1 MALTVP
7 IMERRWAAMQDLNDL
22 YFFAKVVEHKG
33 FAPAGRVLG
42 IPKSTLSRRV
52 SLLEERLGV
61 RLLQRSTRRFVVTE
75 IGQDYYRHCLAMV
88 AEAEAAQ
95 EAVERV
101 QAEPQGLI
109 RVSCPMMLSLTTV
122 APLVSRFL
130 AEHPRVRIHYEV
142 TNRRVDVI
150 EEGFDVALR
159 VRMPPLESSDL
170 VMKVLGEST
179 LLLVGSTALLDR
191 LGRPQSPADLP
202 RFESLGFSLAG
213 GEHAWRLIGPDGTV
227 EAVPHQP
234 RLTTDEMMTLRQA
247 VLDGV
252 GIAQLP
258 DYILAGDLACGN
270 LEVLLPGWSPPR
282 GIIHAVFPS
291 RRGLLPAVRRFIDF
305 LAVEMR
311 AP

>member
-1 MALTVP
+1 
-7 IMERRWAAMQDLNDL
+7 MQDLNDL

-33 FAPAGRVLG
+33 FAPASRVLG

-61 RLLQRSTRRFVVTE
+61 RLLQRSTRRFAVTE
-75 IGQDYYRHCLAMV
+75 IGQGYYRHCLAMV
-88 AEAEAAQ
+88 TEAEAAQ

-101 QAEPQGLI
+101 QAEPRGLI

-130 AEHPRVRIHYEV
+130 AEHPRVQIHYEV

-179 LLLVGSTALLDR
+179 LLLAGSPALLDR
-191 LGRPQSPADLP
+191 LGRPLLPADLT

-213 GEHAWRLIGPDGTV
+213 GEHAWRLTGPDGTV

-247 VLDGV
+247 ALDGV
-252 GIAQLP
+252 GIVQLP
-258 DYILAGDLACGN
+258 DYILTGDIACGN
-270 LEVLLPGWSPPR
+270 LEVLLPDWLPPR

-305 LAVEMR
+305 LAVKMR
-311 AP
+311 EP